1 MNDANLIR
9 NDSPHQV
16 TLAEGTNVAIGKKAD
31 AVEPSVRKV
40 LAEPDGIVIEHS
52 LQDDLALLPEADL
65 VKAELEQP
73 TFERQ
78 LKEDHALAPAAVD
91 AAEAMALAPASLPEA
106 PARVFVPEAAVVA
119 SPAQGPVIERSESD
133 RFVQVPTVAPEAV
146 LQPKEPVPAWALE
159 KPEAVLMGSADAEP
173 LALSDT
179 METMLQ
185 MDFPARVVKLKIE
198 NDKVRTKL
206 DGLQT
211 SMRN

>member
-1 MNDANLIR
+1 MNEADLIR

-16 TLAEGTNVAIGKKAD
+16 SLAEGTNVAVGKKAD

-52 LQDDLALLPEADL
+52 LQDDLVLLPEAVL
-65 VKAELEQP
+65 AKAELEQP

-91 AAEAMALAPASLPEA
+91 AAETMALAPASLPEA